1 MLKKLH
7 GIVSRAYLK
16 KIDATGLAVFR
27 IFYSLVLFCEVL
39 QLHYFRHLVFDPIP
53 YLEPAELETGP
64 VIILWMVVIAFIT
77 IGFQTRISV
86 IVNYLFTVL
95 FFGLCTRF
103 EYHMFYVYT
112 GVNFLMMFLPLSKV
126 LSIDRL
132 LLKLK
137 YSNTR
142 FTYNPPRTVS
152 KLSYTIPL
160 LVAVAFVYFDS
171 IFFKSLSPM
180 WRGGLGFW
188 LPASMPIVTHTDGSI
203 FLNSEIFSKALGYLT
218 FIFEFIFLF
227 TFWFKRFRVP
237 LLIIGIGLH
246 IGIVISFAIPWF
258 GFGVTAIYMLLVP
271 VSCWKRWKPVPVKN
285 PRLYFYYDNECPLCM
300 RTKISIEHIDVKK
313 KIRFLSVQ
321 AHAAEQQAF
330 KNISGEELL
339 LNIYSVDGKGKIYKG
354 FDTYIQVANAIWW
367 LKPLSLLMR
376 IPGIYHLGKS
386 IYGFVARN
394 RNTERCTEE
403 NCGYTPPAVP
413 VEEDKIKILHRFTVA
428 DLKTWGI
435 TAGLILLVVFQLIIS
450 LDSAAPSKIFRKL
463 SGSKGNIVHHFSSS
477 VREFTKPFFGITNH
491 GVFMDHHFINYN
503 HLFAVVYLKP
513 GGGEEWLPMTQPDG
527 QPGWYNYGSEM
538 VNWDFR
544 VNNANVNQRKL
555 LKGIRNYSAFW
566 SQKHDISLDDASFK
580 IMVKEIETPV
590 KWERDFLHNQIM
602 KPWRE
607 IGTATWKN
615 EEFNCA
621 IEPVEGL

>member
-386 IYGFVARN
+386 ITVL
-394 RNTERCTEE
+394 
-403 NCGYTPPAVP
+403 
-413 VEEDKIKILHRFTVA
+413 LHVT
-428 DLKTWGI
+428 
-435 TAGLILLVVFQLIIS
+435 
-450 LDSAAPSKIFRKL
+450 
-463 SGSKGNIVHHFSSS
+463 
-477 VREFTKPFFGITNH
+477 
-491 GVFMDHHFINYN
+491 
-503 HLFAVVYLKP
+503 
-513 GGGEEWLPMTQPDG
+513 
-527 QPGWYNYGSEM
+527 
-538 VNWDFR
+538 
-544 VNNANVNQRKL
+544 
-555 LKGIRNYSAFW
+555 GIRNGVQRKTAVILRR
-566 SQKHDISLDDASFK
+566 Q
-580 IMVKEIETPV
+580 
-590 KWERDFLHNQIM
+590 FL
-602 KPWRE
+602 WRK
-607 IGTATWKN
+607 TKLKSCT
-615 EEFNCA
+615 
-621 IEPVEGL
+621 GLRLQT

>member
-1 MLKKLH
+1 
-7 GIVSRAYLK
+7 
-16 KIDATGLAVFR
+16 
-27 IFYSLVLFCEVL
+27 
-39 QLHYFRHLVFDPIP
+39 
-53 YLEPAELETGP
+53 
-64 VIILWMVVIAFIT
+64 
-77 IGFQTRISV
+77 
-86 IVNYLFTVL
+86 
-95 FFGLCTRF
+95 
-103 EYHMFYVYT
+103 
-112 GVNFLMMFLPLSKV
+112 
-126 LSIDRL
+126 
-132 LLKLK
+132 
-137 YSNTR
+137 
-142 FTYNPPRTVS
+142 
-152 KLSYTIPL
+152 
-160 LVAVAFVYFDS
+160 
-171 IFFKSLSPM
+171 
-180 WRGGLGFW
+180 
-188 LPASMPIVTHTDGSI
+188 
-203 FLNSEIFSKALGYLT
+203 
-218 FIFEFIFLF
+218 
-227 TFWFKRFRVP
+227 
-237 LLIIGIGLH
+237 
-246 IGIVISFAIPWF
+246 
-258 GFGVTAIYMLLVP
+258 
-271 VSCWKRWKPVPVKN
+271 
-285 PRLYFYYDNECPLCM
+285 
-300 RTKISIEHIDVKK
+300 
-313 KIRFLSVQ
+313 
-321 AHAAEQQAF
+321 
-330 KNISGEELL
+330 
-339 LNIYSVDGKGKIYKG
+339 
-354 FDTYIQVANAIWW
+354 
-367 LKPLSLLMR
+367 
-376 IPGIYHLGKS
+376 
-386 IYGFVARN
+386 
-394 RNTERCTEE
+394 
-403 NCGYTPPAVP
+403 